1 MDCCLVILKWLF
13 GDPVIADLETQLQ
26 QLPLMSRAALC
37 DLWLHLFGLAP
48 SSMLR
53 REVLLPI
60 LAYRLQERARGGLKP
75 SVAKRLYAIAKEV
88 SASKRPS
95 PGLSEQL
102 KPGSRI
108 VREWRGNT
116 HVVTASVC
124 GFEYNG
130 CRFNSL
136 SQIAREIT
144 GTRWSGPAFF
154 GLRKRSGRKAA

>member
-1 MDCCLVILKWLF
+1 MIPEWLF
-13 GDPVIADLETQLQ
+13 GDPVNADLETQLQ
-26 QLPLMSRAALC
+26 QLPQMSRAALC
-37 DLWLHLFGLAP
+37 NLWLQLFGQAP
-48 SSMLR
+48 SSLLR

-75 SVAKRLYAIAKEV
+75 SVAKRLCAIAKEV

-95 PGLSEQL
+95 PEPAVEHL
-102 KPGSRI
+102 KPGSSI
-108 VREWRGNT
+108 VREWQGKM

-130 CRFNSL
+130 SRFNSL

-154 GLRKRSGRKAA
+154 GLQKRRTRRAG